1 MIVDLCFKDMSI
13 AFFDF
18 PLAVGPKITI
28 KSLDIYNQ
36 SSDSLAPMYFL
47 ELGPA

>member
-13 AFFDF
+13 AFFYF
-18 PLAVGPKITI
+18 PLPVGPKLPI
-28 KSLDIYNQ
+28 KSLDMYNQ
-36 SSDSLAPMYFL
+36 SSDSFAPIYFL